1 MKHDIDPENIVNLF
15 SENSSNKML
24 LRAFR
29 ILNISK
35 DGWGKNM
42 AILVI
47 CSIPTIVISMSI
59 DTVTLFHTSAEQI
72 LNVTLALFGIV
83 FTGYAFFQA
92 LINNELLMR
101 MLASTNDQKDKKKNG
116 KKISKLQET
125 NENFVELM
133 MMILLLFTITLLLKI
148 VIAAVPTDFV
158 LFNNTCYNNCS
169 AGIFIEIYF
178 AFSTTIIWE
187 VKSFIFNIFQLF
199 NAHAGARAIEIID
212 SQSENDTE

>member
-47 CSIPTIVISMSI
+47 CSIPTIVMSLSI
-59 DTVTLFHTSAEQI
+59 DTVPLVPTSAEQL

-125 NENFVELM
+125 NENFVE
-133 MMILLLFTITLLLKI
+133 
-148 VIAAVPTDFV
+148 IAAVPTDFV